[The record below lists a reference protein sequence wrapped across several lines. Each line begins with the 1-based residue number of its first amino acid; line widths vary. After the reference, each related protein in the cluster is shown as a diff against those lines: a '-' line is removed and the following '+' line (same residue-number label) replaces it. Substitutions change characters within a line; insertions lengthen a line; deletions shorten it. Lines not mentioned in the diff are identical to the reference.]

1 MLTRISLKIEPGERV
16 GLVAPSGY
24 GKTTLCRLLAGYER
38 PEAGTVEIDSIPIE
52 NIRGCM
58 PVQLIWQHPE
68 QALNPR
74 WRMRQVLSEGGQVDE
89 ESRGR
94 LGIREEW
101 LDRFPSELSGGE
113 QQRVAIARAL
123 ANTPKLLLAD
133 EPTGNLD
140 PKTSESVFLELLSIV
155 RETGLSALIAT
166 HNFELADKM
175 DRKVKLQDG
184 RLIDLRAQVFA
195 PGENFY

>member
-1 MLTRISLKIEPGERV
+1 MSLKTENLSFSYENGGRHVLTRISLKIEPGERV

-89 ESRGR
+89 ESFPAANCSGFVLPERWRQIRGICWR
-94 LGIREEW
+94 MRSPRCLT
-101 LDRFPSELSGGE
+101 
-113 QQRVAIARAL
+113 Q
-123 ANTPKLLLAD
+123 
-133 EPTGNLD
+133 
-140 PKTSESVFLELLSIV
+140 
-155 RETGLSALIAT
+155 
-166 HNFELADKM
+166 
-175 DRKVKLQDG
+175 
-184 RLIDLRAQVFA
+184 
-195 PGENFY
+195 

>member
-1 MLTRISLKIEPGERV
+1 M

-24 GKTTLCRLLAGYER
+24 GKRRCSRLLAGYER
-38 PEAGTVEIDSIPIE
+38 PEAGTVEIDGIPIE

-113 QQRVAIARAL
+113 LQRFCIARAL
-123 ANTPKLLLAD
+123 AAKIRGICWRMRSPRCLT
-133 EPTGNLD
+133 
-140 PKTSESVFLELLSIV
+140 
-155 RETGLSALIAT
+155 
-166 HNFELADKM
+166 
-175 DRKVKLQDG
+175 Q
-184 RLIDLRAQVFA
+184 
-195 PGENFY
+195 

>member
-1 MLTRISLKIEPGERV
+1 MSLKAENLSFSYENGGRHVLTRISLKIEPGERV

-101 LDRFPSELSGGE
+101 LDRFPAVLYCQSAGG
-113 QQRVAIARAL
+113 
-123 ANTPKLLLAD
+123 K
-133 EPTGNLD
+133 
-140 PKTSESVFLELLSIV
+140 
-155 RETGLSALIAT
+155 SAVSA
-166 HNFELADKM
+166 
-175 DRKVKLQDG
+175 G
-184 RLIDLRAQVFA
+184 
-195 PGENFY
+195 G

>member
-1 MLTRISLKIEPGERV
+1 MSLKAENLSFSYENGGRHVLTRISLKIEPGERV

-24 GKTTLCRLLAGYER
+24 GKTTLCRLLAGYE
-38 PEAGTVEIDSIPIE
+38 
-52 NIRGCM
+52 NNRGCM

-113 QQRVAIARAL
+113 LQRFCIARAL
-123 ANTPKLLLAD
+123 AANPRYLLAD
-133 EPTGNLD
+133 EITAMFDAVTQSQIWQALLHEAKERELGMVIVSH
-140 PKTSESVFLELLSIV
+140 SESLLKRICT
-155 RETGLSALIAT
+155 R
-166 HNFELADKM
+166 
-175 DRKVKLQDG
+175 Q
-184 RLIDLRAQVFA
+184 IDLKALQEKMAAV
-195 PGENFY
+195 

>member
-1 MLTRISLKIEPGERV
+1 MSLKAENLSFSYENGGRHVLTRISLKIEPGERV

-38 PEAGTVEIDSIPIE
+38 PEEGTVEIDSIPIE

-113 QQRVAIARAL
+113 LQRFCIARAL
-123 ANTPKLLLAD
+123 ARPGQERRWVCVRLWCCCWCSTWKFLPLSDGKCSSRPFYAGRGRVCQKL
-133 EPTGNLD
+133 
-140 PKTSESVFLELLSIV
+140 F
-155 RETGLSALIAT
+155 
-166 HNFELADKM
+166 
-175 DRKVKLQDG
+175 
-184 RLIDLRAQVFA
+184 
-195 PGENFY
+195 

>member
-1 MLTRISLKIEPGERV
+1 MSLKAENLSFSYENGGRHVLTRISLKIEPGERV

-74 WRMRQVLSEGGQVDE
+74 WRMRQVLSGAFRRRTAAVLYCQSAGGKSAV
-89 ESRGR
+89 SA
-94 LGIREEW
+94 
-101 LDRFPSELSGGE
+101 GG
-113 QQRVAIARAL
+113 
-123 ANTPKLLLAD
+123 
-133 EPTGNLD
+133 
-140 PKTSESVFLELLSIV
+140 
-155 RETGLSALIAT
+155 
-166 HNFELADKM
+166 
-175 DRKVKLQDG
+175 
-184 RLIDLRAQVFA
+184 
-195 PGENFY
+195 